1 MDVAA
6 GIGTYKIGIST
17 GGGGA
22 QPVGLRTAFSE
33 IGSFED
39 AIFQVY
45 PGANEG
51 IFPHMDDQGDDR
63 DTRNNNTYTSE
74 PLIDEDF
81 KITVSSGTVLPLA
94 AGYGRIVA
102 NNKIY
107 SAKDGTELGTLAN
120 IGDSVA
126 IGCGR
131 IVTAKKSTQSGWI
144 YDLDGNQLGTFSA
157 SISQSGQ
164 NYGQSIAIGCGRI
177 AVGAPH
183 WDDPNLPDY
192 TYSQYSPNAI
202 DCGQVFLYDL
212 DGNQVKVIR
221 PPDYPHRRY
230 TGGASYAHKSEFG
243 FSLAIKYGRIVIG
256 APRYVS
262 KIYTNRIGKCFI
274 YDCNGYHIAD
284 IENVRSGPASA
295 STDEYDHRFG
305 ESVAFSNYK
314 ILVGVPDWE
323 HDSGSHGKVWM
334 YNLTGNQRDQYTRW
348 NFGGNYGSVTG
359 FRVAGNGTMVAIS
372 APVADYTNNGYGK
385 AYPNYAGKGVVHL
398 RGVGPAQIP
407 GNGNRTSSVI
417 GSCKASDGVIGD
429 TFGEEIAM
437 GSDFLVV
444 AGGGSSTQPRSD
456 PFGVYTFNDWY
467 NSYKS
472 GGGTMPASGSSNKLY
487 VYKLRKTS
495 FDYWDEMLEGWSG
508 YADEFSENF

>member
-1 MDVAA
+1 MYVAA

-63 DTRNNNTYTSE
+63 RTINNNTYTAE

-164 NYGQSIAIGCGRI
+164 DYGQSIAIGCGRI

-183 WDDPNLPDY
+183 WDDTSLPVW
-192 TYSQYSPNAI
+192 TYSQYRDNAK

-212 DGNQVKVIR
+212 NGNQIDVLR
-221 PPDYPHRRY
+221 PPDYPQSRFDNSRSDALE
-230 TGGASYAHKSEFG
+230 GEFG
-243 FSLAIKYGRIVIG
+243 FSVAIKYGRVVIG
-256 APRYVS
+256 APRYRAKQTS
-262 KIYTNRIGKCFI
+262 HRMGKCFI
-274 YDCNGYHIAD
+274 FDCNGYFMSD
-284 IENVRSGPASA
+284 IETPSSIT
-295 STDEYDHRFG
+295 SQYRFG

-314 ILVGVPDWE
+314 ILVGIPDRYGPS
-323 HDSGSHGKVWM
+323 DSDGGVYM
-334 YNLTGNQRDQYTRW
+334 YNLTGVQKDQYSRW
-348 NFGGNYGSVTG
+348 FFGGVSRTRTG
-359 FRVAGNGTMVAIS
+359 FRVAGNGTMIAIS
-372 APVADYTNNGYGK
+372 APLGDPNNDNHTTGF
-385 AYPNYAGKGVVHL
+385 PNYAGQGLVYL
-398 RGVGPAQIP
+398 RGVAPSQIP
-407 GNGNRTSSVI
+407 RSSTVLGPTSVI
-417 GSCKASDGVIGD
+417 GACKASDGAIGD

-437 GSDFLVV
+437 SSGVLVV
-444 AGGGSSTQPRSD
+444 AGGGGSSQPRSD
-456 PFGVYTFNDWY
+456 PYGLYTFTDWY
-467 NSYKS
+467 DDYP
-472 GGGTMPASGSSNKLY
+472 GTVTPAASNKLY
-487 VYKLRKTS
+487 VYKLKKTS